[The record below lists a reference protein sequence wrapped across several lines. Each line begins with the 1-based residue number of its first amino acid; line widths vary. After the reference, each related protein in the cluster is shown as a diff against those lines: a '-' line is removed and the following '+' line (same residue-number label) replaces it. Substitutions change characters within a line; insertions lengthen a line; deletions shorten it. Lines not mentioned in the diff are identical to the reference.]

1 MKKKLLTLIVASAFG
16 HSLHAQNVHIP
27 DANFKAY
34 LLANSVINT
43 NADAEIQVAE
53 AAAYTGDISC
63 SNLSIADMTG
73 LEAFVNIWYLDC
85 SRNDLTS
92 LDVSANTALTQMHCW
107 DNQLTA
113 LDVSNNTSLTYLRCR
128 VNQLSALD
136 VTNNTALSILQC
148 GSNLFTTI
156 DLSQN
161 VNLTQL
167 EINDNGLTAL
177 DITNSPL
184 ITNLNIQNNAL
195 TALDLSN
202 NTSLTNLY
210 CPNNSLTSLDISNS
224 ASLLSI
230 NCYLNAIEALDLSN
244 NPVFV
249 SLDASYNA
257 LTSLNIANGNNSNV
271 SDFYVSNNPNLTCIE
286 VDDAA
291 YSIANW
297 TSVDPTASFSE
308 GCSPC
313 VVNIPDANFKSY
325 LLGNTAINTNGNG
338 HIECS
343 EAAAYSGTI
352 SVNTFSISDLTGIE
366 AFTSITNLD
375 CAGNSLTSL
384 DLSANTALVI
394 LRCQANALTTLDL
407 SANTALLDVVC
418 HSNGLTSLTVGNLTN
433 LENLSCG
440 GNALTAL
447 DVTGCP
453 ALVDLRCDQNQITAL
468 DVTNSSLITNLDVSN
483 NLLAALDLGSNTSL
497 QFLSCWN
504 NQLTA
509 LDVYNI
515 PTLETID
522 CRLNSIV
529 TLDFSNNPALV
540 DIQARYNSLTSL
552 NVANG
557 NNTIITGFNLLDNPS
572 LMCIEVDDAA
582 YSTTNWIHID
592 ATASFSENCLTVGI
606 DAQEE
611 VTFDLYPNPA
621 KDVLNLQTDASIN
634 LINIS
639 DMAGRTVMTQSL
651 NGTTNARLDVS
662 SMESGVYLLTVTD
675 INGITTSRRWIKK

>member
-1 MKKKLLTLIVASAFG
+1 MKKKLLTLIVAVAFG
-16 HSLHAQNVHIP
+16 HSIHAQNVNIP

-136 VTNNTALSILQC
+136 VTNNTALSILLC

-291 YSIANW
+291 YSTANW

-313 VVNIPDANFKSY
+313 VVNIPDANFKAY
-325 LLGNTAINTNGNG
+325 LVGNTLINTNGNAE
-338 HIECS
+338 IECT
-343 EAAAYSGTI
+343 EAA
-352 SVNTFSISDLTGIE
+352 TFSGYINCSNLGISDLTGIE
-366 AFTSITNLD
+366 AFVNITALNCGINQLTTLD
-375 CAGNSLTSL
+375 ISNNISLVSLGCAHNQLSTLDLSSNTALTIIGCGHNQFTGLDLSNNTALQSLYCANGLLTSL
-384 DLSANTALVI
+384 DLTANMALQE
-394 LRCQANALTTLDL
+394 LEANDNDL
-407 SANTALLDVVC
+407 A
-418 HSNGLTSLTVGNLTN
+418 
-433 LENLSCG
+433 
-440 GNALTAL
+440 
-447 DVTGCP
+447 
-453 ALVDLRCDQNQITAL
+453 
-468 DVTNSSLITNLDVSN
+468 
-483 NLLAALDLGSNTSL
+483 
-497 QFLSCWN
+497 
-504 NQLTA
+504 
-509 LDVYNI
+509 
-515 PTLETID
+515 
-522 CRLNSIV
+522 
-529 TLDFSNNPALV
+529 
-540 DIQARYNSLTSL
+540 SL
-552 NVANG
+552 NLNNG
-557 NNTIITGFNLLDNPS
+557 NNTGITFLQLEDND
-572 LMCIEVDDAA
+572 LMCIQVDDAV
-582 YSTTNWIHID
+582 YSSTNWTGVNFTFD
-592 ATASFSENCLTVGI
+592 PTVVFSENCLSVGI

-611 VTFDLYPNPA
+611 VEFNLYPNPA
-621 KDVLNLQTDASIN
+621 NDVLNLQTDASIN

-651 NGTTNARLDVS
+651 SGATNTRLDVS

-675 INGITTSRRWIKK
+675 MNGITTSRRWIKK

>member
-16 HSLHAQNVHIP
+16 HSLHAQTVNIP

-244 NPVFV
+244 NPAFV

-291 YSIANW
+291 YSTANW

-313 VVNIPDANFKSY
+313 VVNIPDANFKAY
-325 LLGNTAINTNGNG
+325 LVGNPAINTNSDTE
-338 HIECS
+338 IQCD
-343 EAAAYSGTI
+343 EAATFSGSI
-352 SVNTFSISDLTGIE
+352 NCSNLSISDLTGIE
-366 AFTSITNLD
+366 AFVNITALNCGINQLTTLD
-375 CAGNSLTSL
+375 ISNNISLVSLGCAHNQLSTLDLSNNTALTIIGCGHNQFTGLDLSNNTALQSLYCANGLLTSL
-384 DLSANTALVI
+384 DLTSNIALQELEAND
-394 LRCQANALTTLDL
+394 ND
-407 SANTALLDVVC
+407 
-418 HSNGLTSLTVGNLTN
+418 
-433 LENLSCG
+433 
-440 GNALTAL
+440 
-447 DVTGCP
+447 
-453 ALVDLRCDQNQITAL
+453 
-468 DVTNSSLITNLDVSN
+468 
-483 NLLAALDLGSNTSL
+483 
-497 QFLSCWN
+497 
-504 NQLTA
+504 
-509 LDVYNI
+509 
-515 PTLETID
+515 
-522 CRLNSIV
+522 
-529 TLDFSNNPALV
+529 
-540 DIQARYNSLTSL
+540 LTSL
-552 NVANG
+552 NLNNG
-557 NNTIITGFNLLDNPS
+557 NNTGIIFLQLEDND
-572 LMCIEVDDAA
+572 LMCIQVDDAV
-582 YSTTNWIHID
+582 YSSTNWTGVNFTFD
-592 ATASFSENCLTVGI
+592 PTVVFSENCLTVGI

-611 VTFDLYPNPA
+611 VEFNLYPNPA
-621 KDVLNLQTDASIN
+621 KDVLNLRTDASVSRIS
-634 LINIS
+634 IS
-639 DMAGRTVMTQSL
+639 DMAGRTVMAQSL
-651 NGTTNARLDVS
+651 NGATNARLDVS
-662 SMESGVYLLTVTD
+662 SMESGVYQLTVTD
-675 INGITTSRRWIKK
+675 INGITTSNRWIKK